1 MTRLEMV
8 TTLFIGSFILLA
20 TIALA
25 LMLVNET
32 LDTGELPVAV
42 SAMPAHA

>member
-8 TTLFIGSFILLA
+8 TTLFIGSFIMLA

-25 LMLVNET
+25 LMLVA
-32 LDTGELPVAV
+32 GK
-42 SAMPAHA
+42 